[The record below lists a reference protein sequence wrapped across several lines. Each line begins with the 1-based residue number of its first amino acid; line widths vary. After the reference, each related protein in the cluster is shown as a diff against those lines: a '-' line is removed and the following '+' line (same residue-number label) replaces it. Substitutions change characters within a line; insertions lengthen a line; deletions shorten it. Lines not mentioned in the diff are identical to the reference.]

1 MRRLALP
8 PGFPLPGLQTE
19 LADGDT
25 MFDGREAHY
34 LDVGLSALACIEAA
48 LQGRSPRSILDL
60 PCGYGRVTRMLRARF
75 PAARLT
81 VCDLDR
87 AGVDFAARQFGAQR
101 AYSVEDL
108 GSLRLP
114 DRYELIWVGSL
125 VTHLSEAQTGALLD
139 RMAACMEPG
148 AVLVVSSHGPSIAD
162 GLRSWGYGLQPSA
175 AASVLDAYA
184 AGGYGHA
191 AYGAS
196 NGYGVALTDRSWWEA
211 AVAGRGLELVSY
223 AEQAWDGHQDV
234 VTLRRV
240 ADGVRTAAPPA
251 AKDVV
256 RARAAA
262 AAYDPVLRWFDPAYY
277 LGANPDVAQAVD
289 AGDYTSAWDHFRRRG
304 RAEGRPGRP
313 EQAGATAFDEAFYR
327 AANPDVDAAIGA
339 GAFRSGRDHY
349 DRFGRAE
356 GRLPCAS
363 AQPGPAASG
372 AAMKPGAAMTAEE
385 RRDRVAAVWSV
396 DVEQAPGWYW
406 MAHPMVRARL
416 NRLVSGDPEV
426 DSYGHLANLLRA
438 RGLTVPIERAVS
450 LGCGFGGLE
459 RDLAGRGLIREID
472 AYDIAPGAI
481 AEARRLA
488 QAGGFTGIRYH
499 VADLET
505 EALAPGQI
513 DVVFAHQSVHHVERL
528 DPLFAAVSAM
538 LKPGG
543 IFHLHEFVG
552 PIRFQWTDA
561 QIAEVNRFL
570 EALPPRLRALPSGR
584 PRPLQARP
592 TVEAMIAAD
601 PSEAIRSSEILTAL
615 RRHFDIIEERPIGG
629 ALLHLGLGG
638 IAQNFAD
645 GSAEDRA
652 ALDAFF
658 AAEDAAMRAGL
669 VGSDFVVVT
678 AVKRAGG

>member
-1 MRRLALP
+1 MLP
-8 PGFPLPGLQTE
+8 PAFPLPGMQTE

-25 MFDGREAHY
+25 MFDGRHEHY
-34 LDVGLSALACIEAA
+34 LGVGLSALACIEAA
-48 LQGRSPRSILDL
+48 LQGRTPHSILDL
-60 PCGYGRVTRMLRARF
+60 PCGFGRVTRMLRARF
-75 PAARLT
+75 PEARLT

-87 AGVDFAARQFGAQR
+87 AGVDFAARQFGARR
-101 AYSVEDL
+101 AYSVADL

-114 DRYELIWVGSL
+114 ERYELIWVGSL
-125 VTHLSEAQTGALLD
+125 ATHLSEAQTGALLD

-148 AVLVVSSHGPSIAD
+148 AVGVVSSHGPSIAE
-162 GLRSWGYGLQPSA
+162 GLKSWGYGLGPA
-175 AASVLDAYA
+175 AAAAVLDAYA
-184 AGGYGHA
+184 TGGYGHA
-191 AYGAS
+191 PYGAS

-211 AVAGRGLELVSY
+211 AVASRGLELVSY

-234 VTLRRV
+234 VTLRRL
-240 ADGVRTAAPPA
+240 ADGARATPPTAAPDLA
-251 AKDVV
+251 
-256 RARAAA
+256 RTRAAA
-262 AAYDPVLRWFDPAYY
+262 AAYDPVLRWFDPAFY
-277 LGANPDVAQAVD
+277 LGANPDVAQAVA

-304 RAEGRPGRP
+304 RAEGRAGRP
-313 EQAGATAFDEAFYR
+313 KQAEAAAFDEAFYR

-349 DRFGRAE
+349 EQFGRAE
-356 GRLPCAS
+356 GRLPRAS
-363 AQPGPAASG
+363 AQAGPDAA
-372 AAMKPGAAMTAEE
+372 AAAMTAEE

-396 DVEQAPGWYW
+396 DAEQAPGWYW
-406 MAHPMVRARL
+406 MAHPSVRARL
-416 NRLVSGDPEV
+416 NRLVSGDPEI
-426 DSYGHLANLLRA
+426 DSYGHLAALLRA
-438 RGLTVPIERAVS
+438 RGIAVPIERAVS

-459 RDLAGRGLIREID
+459 RDLAARGLVREID

-505 EALAPGQI
+505 EALAPGRI

-552 PIRFQWTDA
+552 PIRFQWTDG

-592 TVEAMIAAD
+592 TVAAMIAAD
-601 PSEAIRSSEILTAL
+601 PSEAIRSADILPAL
-615 RRHFDIIEERPIGG
+615 RRHFDVIEERPLGG

-638 IAQNFAD
+638 IAQNFAPGSDED
-645 GSAEDRA
+645 GAVLE
-652 ALDAFF
+652 AFF
-658 AAEDAAMRAGL
+658 AAEDEAMRAGR

-678 AVKRAGG
+678 AVKRAAGQVD